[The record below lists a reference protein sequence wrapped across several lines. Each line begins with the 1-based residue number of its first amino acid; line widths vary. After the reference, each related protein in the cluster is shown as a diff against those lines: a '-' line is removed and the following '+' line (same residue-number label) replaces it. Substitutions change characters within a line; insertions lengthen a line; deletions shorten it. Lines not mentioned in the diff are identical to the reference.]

1 MHHALLTASFV
12 LVLASVARG
21 ADPLYLQPPYDEI
34 KLDEDNGGVVLR
46 VQSLDLP
53 GRKLPSAANRTGD
66 LEIEL
71 VDRPGE
77 KFALPWENV
86 AGVRLFEQLVL
97 AEADQRVKEGRF
109 DEAQPY
115 FELLE
120 AKYAQTAG
128 LKEAVENFLWQQ
140 ILAEFRA
147 GRHEETLALLVELH
161 GRNRERPGLANAW
174 QRVSLELVK
183 ASLAAE
189 NYRAA
194 RGLLE
199 NLGERFPEF
208 QESTVAPYH
217 ALLQSQAQSL
227 LAAAQSAQAAGKLR
241 EARTAVMQALDV
253 WPTIAGG
260 RELATALHAKYP
272 VVVVG
277 VRAQPTGGP
286 RQRLDDWASAR
297 TSRLEAR
304 PLVESE
310 PAGGDVAYTSPLG
323 EVAGGEQAGQVVLRL
338 SPDLRWSDP
347 PRSLTAADV
356 ASSLLAQADPQSVL
370 YDPIWA
376 DVLAAAKVHSRSEL
390 EIGLRSPAGG
400 QAAAWLGVCL

>member
-12 LVLASVARG
+12 LVLASAARG

-86 AGVRLFEQLVL
+86 AGVRFFEQLVL

-147 GRHEETLALLVELH
+147 GRHEETLALLVELY

-174 QRVSLELVK
+174 QRVSLELIK

-208 QESTVAPYH
+208 QESTVAPYQSQ
-217 ALLQSQAQSL
+217 LQSQAQSL
-227 LAAAQSAQAAGKLR
+227 VAAAQAAQAAGKLR
-241 EARTAVMQALDV
+241 EARNAAMKALEV
-253 WPTIAGG
+253 WPEIAGG
-260 RELATALHAKYP
+260 RELVTALHAKYP

-277 VRAQPTGGP
+277 VSAQPTGGP
-286 RQRLDDWASAR
+286 RQRLDDWASVR
-297 TSRLEAR
+297 TSRLVSR
-304 PLVESE
+304 PLVQSDRRPGCWRSSRPGG
-310 PAGGDVAYTSPLG
+310 PAAVAGSPL
-323 EVAGGEQAGQVVLRL
+323 V
-338 SPDLRWSDP
+338 
-347 PRSLTAADV
+347 RSAADPDCCRRREQ
-356 ASSLLAQADPQSVL
+356 LARA
-370 YDPIWA
+370 
-376 DVLAAAKVHSRSEL
+376 SRSAERL
-390 EIGLRSPAGG
+390 
-400 QAAAWLGVCL
+400 V